1 MIREKKHQT
10 ATCGRAFWL
19 CSLCLFLV
27 GCSGGY
33 QTIPILTSS
42 EDIEGHGEE
51 PADLEPGDQ
60 IRLTHEDGTRTTG
73 KYAGIRDHNL
83 VMNKAAETYS
93 EADGFDEI
101 RGPETVS
108 YAQTTE
114 FPLAEITLLE
124 KYNSKTTESLL
135 IGGAIIG
142 GLWAMV
148 YAMDHTMDDFDFED

>member
-1 MIREKKHQT
+1 MIREKRPRIT
-10 ATCGRAFWL
+10 TSGRALWL
-19 CSLCLFLV
+19 CSLCMFLV

-33 QTIPILTSS
+33 QTIPILTSTQ
-42 EDIEGHGEE
+42 ENARNGEE

-60 IRLTHEDGTRTTG
+60 IRLTHEDGTRTKG
-73 KYAGIRDHNL
+73 KYAGIRDHSL
-83 VMNKAAETYS
+83 VMNKAEAAYS

-124 KYNSKTTESLL
+124 KYNAKTGENLA
-135 IGGAIIG
+135 IGAAIVG
-142 GLWAMV
+142 FLGMMV